1 MGEGMNEE
9 REEVYCLSCLENFP
23 IFLTAFYLL
32 FRGSFWGP
40 FGAQNG
46 SCMVPL
52 ETLRSLLSKDI
63 KFTQIRAQTE
73 KLWLPEVGVSE
84 QFFCIFPAKIPTKPE
99 MFPVNRELYV
109 AAEVALFLKVPD
121 LRINSQRVGKTLCAK
136 MVSQVEKRV
145 GFPAQFSY
153 FHWFSRARLT

>member
-40 FGAQNG
+40 FGDQNG

-52 ETLRSLLSKDI
+52 ERLRSLLSKDI
-63 KFTQIRAQTE
+63 KFTQIGARTE

-99 MFPVNRELYV
+99 MLPANRELYV

-136 MVSQVEKRV
+136 TVSRVEKRV

-153 FHWFSRARLT
+153 FHRFSRARLT